1 MGWKAKDPLLTSALY
16 KRNRAALK
24 RLRLPCARC
33 HRPIDY
39 SRPGQFVAGHVVAR
53 HVAKRLGCTP
63 EQINAMS
70 NLQAECRRCSFK
82 TGAAEGGRV
91 RHQRPQRTGLG
102 WPLDDSARW

>member
-39 SRPGQFVAGHVVAR
+39 TQPGQFVAGHLVAR
-53 HVAKRLGCTP
+53 HVARRLGWTP

-70 NLQAECRRCSFK
+70 NLQAECRRCSFES
-82 TGAAEGGRV
+82 GAVEGGRA
-91 RHQRPQRTGLG
+91 RQALKRTRFVYGQT
-102 WPLDDSARW
+102 DAHRW